1 LKIVYL
7 FIHCIVCSCDED
19 KVKDMPIEIAQ
30 EDLQEQEIGLLATVM
45 EKIDAKVQGIFE
57 NIPAQ

>member
-1 LKIVYL
+1 
-7 FIHCIVCSCDED
+7 
-19 KVKDMPIEIAQ
+19 MPIEIAQ
-30 EDLQEQEIGLLATVM
+30 EDLQEQEIGRLATVM